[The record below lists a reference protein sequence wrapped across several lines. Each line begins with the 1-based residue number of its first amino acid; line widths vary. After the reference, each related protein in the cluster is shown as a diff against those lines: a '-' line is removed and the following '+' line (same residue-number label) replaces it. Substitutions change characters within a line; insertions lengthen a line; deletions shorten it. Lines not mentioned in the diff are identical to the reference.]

1 MSKAKVAKV
10 PYLCGFWPLFYDF
23 LVSSTAVSTWL
34 DTFWLMSGIVPVRG
48 NISGQNGNMS
58 TPTRTVIHT
67 CKQVQSVAK
76 LTSISRYWPSKSMG
90 TSRYKAFSTYTIQG
104 KFTLLPP
111 AAVSTVETVKT
122 AQLLH
127 NPSAL
132 TADWPYT
139 RRELSCRISP
149 SRPGIWSLFYQ
160 YHIGHSHH

>member
-1 MSKAKVAKV
+1 
-10 PYLCGFWPLFYDF
+10 
-23 LVSSTAVSTWL
+23 
-34 DTFWLMSGIVPVRG
+34 MSGIVPVRG
-48 NISGQNGNMS
+48 NISCQNGNRS

-76 LTSISRYWPSKSMG
+76 LTSISRYWPSKSTG
-90 TSRYKAFSTYTIQG
+90 TSRYKAFSTYTMQG

-111 AAVSTVETVKT
+111 ATVSTVETVKT

-149 SRPGIWSLFYQ
+149 SRPEISSLFLCVFFQ
-160 YHIGHSHH
+160 LQHVPIKVGHEQSVLDNAILFKFCLSMKLCNFCGHLTRIL